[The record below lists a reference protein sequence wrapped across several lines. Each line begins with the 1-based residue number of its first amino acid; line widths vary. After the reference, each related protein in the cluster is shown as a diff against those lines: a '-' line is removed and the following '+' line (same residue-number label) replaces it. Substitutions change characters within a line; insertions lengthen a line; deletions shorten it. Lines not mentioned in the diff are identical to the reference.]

1 MYCHA
6 CGIALT
12 QPTKY
17 CNRCGAQLVTTSPDR
32 KEKTVNE
39 KRIDEYLDGLF
50 WVTVFGLGFII
61 GGVVLLKKFG
71 FSDLVQ
77 LVYAAISAS
86 LFFINFGLNFWRA
99 TRLMRTSKE
108 ERRLASPASPETAEL
123 NPARPE
129 MFLTPVHS
137 VTENTTRSF
146 EPVPGVN
153 RSGSE

>member
-17 CNRCGAQLVTTSPDR
+17 CNRCGAQLVVANPER
-32 KEKTVNE
+32 KEKTETE
-39 KRIDEYLDGLF
+39 KRTDEYLDGLF

-61 GGVVLLKKFG
+61 GGVILLKKFG

-86 LFFINFGLNFWRA
+86 LFLINFGLNFWRA
-99 TRLMRTSKE
+99 TRLMRSSKE
-108 ERRLASPASPETAEL
+108 EERLTMQPVPETAQL
-123 NPARPE
+123 NPVRPE
-129 MFLTPVHS
+129 MFITAANS

-146 EPVPGVN
+146 EPIPGVN